1 MRNILLKIGATSVFA
16 LILSLSAVSAV
27 PSDLC
32 VPVEYAGAPEDVG
45 ARGLTIDDD
54 TMAEPSGPHIPL
66 GPDVEVQELQDA
78 YPSTNWPPSMRK

>member
-1 MRNILLKIGATSVFA
+1 MRNIILKTGAASAFA
-16 LILSLSAVSAV
+16 LILSLAAASAV
-27 PSDLC
+27 PSDLY

-45 ARGLTIDDD
+45 AWGLTIDDD
-54 TMAEPSGPHIPL
+54 TMAEAPGPHIPL